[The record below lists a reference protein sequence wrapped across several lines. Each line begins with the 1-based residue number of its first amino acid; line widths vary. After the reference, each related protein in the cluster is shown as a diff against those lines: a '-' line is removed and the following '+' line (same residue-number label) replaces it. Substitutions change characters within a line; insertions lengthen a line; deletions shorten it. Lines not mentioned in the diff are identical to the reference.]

1 MSPVAQDDLAR
12 DAVPAALADFVDDV
26 THGCEPGLDQGDHND
41 GDVDISRRLDGFGRG
56 SDHSRLVG
64 LVQGEAA
71 DHLLGVGGITILS
84 SVTMFFLLML
94 SSLLSMHVLHTS
106 DSISN
111 LAVLNIIIFAGLFL
125 LGSLDLT
132 PVLNTGFCGSPCP
145 KSSFIIII
153 DI

>member
-41 GDVDISRRLDGFGRG
+41 GG